1 MKLISKATVHYGKGK
16 IAPAGALFEVE
27 DDTGAR
33 LIEGGYADA
42 YTPPKTAA
50 QIEADVKKAAKADEA
65 GGDL

>member
-16 IAPAGALFEVE
+16 IATAGALFEVE
-27 DDTGAR
+27 DDTAAG

-42 YTPPKTAA
+42 YTPPKTVA
-50 QIEADVKKAAKADEA
+50 QIETEAKKAAKADEA